1 MGKGSG
7 RHRVLV
13 MDDDLEI
20 RRLLRLWLEN
30 EGFEVAEAKGG
41 EEGLRLHKASPFDLV
56 VADLYMPEGDGLA
69 FLTAV
74 QPRKSGLPVIA
85 ISGGLAN
92 VKSEGLDL
100 ARYLGATRTL
110 AKPFNPGD
118 LAAAAHELLAA
129 TPPKRGLKPPDEG
142 PPDRG

>member
-7 RHRVLV
+7 RRRVLV

-30 EGFEVAEAKGG
+30 EGFDVSEAKGG

-69 FLTAV
+69 FLSAI
-74 QPRKSGLPVIA
+74 QPRKTGLPVIA
-85 ISGGLAN
+85 ISGGATN
-92 VKSEGLDL
+92 VKLEGLDL

-110 AKPFNPGD
+110 AKPFNPAD
-118 LAAAAHELLAA
+118 LAAAAHDLLRD
-129 TPPKRGLKPPDEG
+129 PPRPPGAQPPPRGPQTSH
-142 PPDRG
+142 